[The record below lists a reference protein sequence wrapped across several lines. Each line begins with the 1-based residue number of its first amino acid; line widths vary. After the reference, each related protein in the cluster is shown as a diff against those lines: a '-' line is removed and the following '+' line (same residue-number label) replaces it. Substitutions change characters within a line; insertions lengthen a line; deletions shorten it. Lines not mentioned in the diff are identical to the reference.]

1 MSRARYP
8 VVLIDLDHTL
18 LDSNASESLSYDAT
32 LRGVGVDDPAR
43 HLEVFLE
50 INGRMWAMVERGEMA
65 AGDVRLARFTEF
77 VERTDVDADP
87 QALADA
93 YALGL
98 ATSGDLFDGAIEML
112 EAISEIA
119 RLALVTNGVSD
130 IQRTRIDRLG
140 LDRFFDLA
148 VVSSEIGVSK
158 PGAGF
163 FDVVFEQLGI
173 EAGPGVLMVGD
184 SLTSDMRGGIDYGLA
199 TCWYNPNGATTELAV
214 THEIAHLAELPPIVA
229 GG

>member
-1 MSRARYP
+1 MQPRHP
-8 VVLIDLDHTL
+8 LVLIDLDHTL
-18 LDSNASESLSYDAT
+18 LDSDASESESFDST
-32 LRGVGVDDPAR
+32 LRGAGVEDPSL
-43 HLEVFLE
+43 HLDVFLE

-77 VERTDVDADP
+77 VERTGIGTDP

-98 ATSGDLFDGAIEML
+98 ATRGDLFPGALETL
-112 EAISEIA
+112 EAVGGMS

-140 LDRFFDLA
+140 LEDFFDA
-148 VVSSEIGVSK
+148 IVVSSEIGASK
-158 PGAGF
+158 PGAAF
-163 FDVVFEQLGI
+163 FDVVFDLLCTAPDQD
-173 EAGPGVLMVGD
+173 VLMVGD

-199 TCWYNPNGATTELAV
+199 TCWFNRNGSSTDLPV
-214 THEIAHLAELPPIVA
+214 TYQISRLEELPAIVA
-229 GG
+229 GA